1 MAGVLDPSKPFSA
14 ELQVIRRLKS
24 SLERN
29 GGRDAWEL
37 VHATSPLS
45 TFYHCA
51 EHVALAPI
59 RNDVPL
65 LDPCCGQLSVGA
77 QANLGVKGQRKF
89 KDLHHV
95 ASALWVPPGF
105 REKPQTVASSS
116 SVDLREDKAWNSRR
130 IPDAVLKA
138 RLSGSTNPV
147 KVQPQSLRTSTKATL
162 HNSSFP
168 DKHTGPKDGFSPDL
182 RPWTDNSA
190 AVQRYRYT
198 SATQRSYEKVGWD
211 TKLPRCLKAPETTL
225 EKMADPVSEHPSS
238 RRYNSR
244 PQLWQ
249 SIGAE
254 WNRQQLR
261 LRNDPKKP
269 ISFCSGCPRS
279 GQIPL
284 YTGTIGSEDMDKLD
298 NKDEDFCPL
307 TLKRSIVPPYM
318 PTARRSTIPG
328 YTGRAAYAD
337 SGGAVSS
344 PAHASGATKESAR
357 SVLANTAPLSKMVT
371 TRAPFN
377 PFLRPELPELAILQL
392 FHTCTCNK
400 MAGSD
405 LIDEAVP
412 AVKL

>member
-269 ISFCSGCPRS
+269 ISF
-279 GQIPL
+279 
-284 YTGTIGSEDMDKLD
+284 GTIGSEDMDKLD

-318 PTARRSTIPG
+318 PTARWDTP
-328 YTGRAAYAD
+328 
-337 SGGAVSS
+337 SS
-344 PAHASGATKESAR
+344 HIRTFI
-357 SVLANTAPLSKMVT
+357 M
-371 TRAPFN
+371 
-377 PFLRPELPELAILQL
+377 
-392 FHTCTCNK
+392 
-400 MAGSD
+400 D
-405 LIDEAVP
+405 L
-412 AVKL
+412 